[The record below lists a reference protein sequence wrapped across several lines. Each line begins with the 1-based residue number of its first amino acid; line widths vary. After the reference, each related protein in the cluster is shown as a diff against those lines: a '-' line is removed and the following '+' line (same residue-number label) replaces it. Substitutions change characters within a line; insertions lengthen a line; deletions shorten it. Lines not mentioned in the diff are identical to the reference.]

1 MLGGI
6 SKRDIIGS
14 MQYGTLVHWYFE
26 PENGDSSDSKIV
38 AEDYVGQHPK
48 VVFAYRKMMH
58 SVSLNQGCKMI
69 TGTYED
75 SIA

>member
-26 PENGDSSDSKIV
+26 PENGGASDSKIV